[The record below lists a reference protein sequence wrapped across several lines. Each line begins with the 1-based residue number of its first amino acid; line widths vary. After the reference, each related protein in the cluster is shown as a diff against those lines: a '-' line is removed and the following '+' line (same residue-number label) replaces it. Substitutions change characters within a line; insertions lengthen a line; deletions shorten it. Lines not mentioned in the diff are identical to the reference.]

1 MIIIITSNSSMNF
14 KKKLSSHISPP
25 PPPLESPDGDI
36 DRMMRC
42 FYVPSPFKRIRSNLL
57 SNNNYSSSTSTNTF
71 TSHAPGIMKSMQML
85 EVQFGSLY
93 ASSSNNNIE
102 DVINV
107 NNLMMNAS
115 TDSYHLDHRG
125 RLSSHSQGLLSHQ
138 INFDVA
144 RDDDI
149 RVGNEKN
156 RKRKNSSENFD
167 DGRIHS
173 LPFKKYGPYTCP
185 KCYEVFNT
193 SQKFASHVMSS
204 HYKFASEE
212 EKKKR
217 HISKIQ
223 KR

>member
-1 MIIIITSNSSMNF
+1 MNF
-14 KKKLSSHISPP
+14 KKKLSSPIS
-25 PPPLESPDGDI
+25 PPPLESPGEDI

-42 FYVPSPFKRIRSNLL
+42 FYVPNPFKRKCTNLL
-57 SNNNYSSSTSTNTF
+57 SNNNYSSSTATNTF
-71 TSHAPGIMKSMQML
+71 TSHAPGIMKAMQML
-85 EVQFGSLY
+85 EVQFGSSH

-102 DVINV
+102 DVSNV
-107 NNLMMNAS
+107 NNMTMNAS
-115 TDSYHLDHRG
+115 TDFYHPGHQG
-125 RLSSHSQGLLSHQ
+125 HLSFHSQGLLSQ
-138 INFDVA
+138 TINFDA
-144 RDDDI
+144 AHGDDI
-149 RVGNEKN
+149 RVGNKIN
-156 RKRKNSSENFD
+156 WKRKKSNENFD

-204 HYKFASEE
+204 HYKFESEE

-217 HISKIQ
+217 YISKIK